1 MMKLMDLYQSIALT
15 EEIAMEHYNKLNG
28 QFDYNLPG
36 VCNHYFAKYDGNNE
50 RTGEI
55 VLTCRVAKTVKGQV
69 RSTYQ
74 FDYNLPGVCNHYFA
88 KYDGNNER
96 TGEIV
101 LTCRVAKTV
110 KGQVRSTYQIDGKR
124 IAKKHIDWKFLQ
136 LGGCQ

>member
-74 FDYNLPGVCNHYFA
+74 
-88 KYDGNNER
+88 
-96 TGEIV
+96 
-101 LTCRVAKTV
+101 
-110 KGQVRSTYQIDGKR
+110 IDGKR